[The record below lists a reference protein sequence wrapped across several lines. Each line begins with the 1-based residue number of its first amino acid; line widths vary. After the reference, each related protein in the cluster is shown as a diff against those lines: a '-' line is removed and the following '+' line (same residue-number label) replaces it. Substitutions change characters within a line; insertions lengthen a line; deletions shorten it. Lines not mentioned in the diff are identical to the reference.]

1 MELCTFHFRGA
12 SAAGEVD
19 FSYGHYI
26 RDLARV
32 GAECGVSNGRAGCV
46 ERGCSTFFVCRR
58 REDCC
63 CGCFLHLPNGI
74 GVCVRVLVL
83 CNDG

>member
-46 ERGCSTFFVCRR
+46 ERGCSTFGLQKERGLLLWLFLAFAERNWSVCAR
-58 REDCC
+58 
-63 CGCFLHLPNGI
+63 F
-74 GVCVRVLVL
+74 GVV
-83 CNDG
+83 